1 MWILSFIPDSFL
13 LWVINT
19 LLILGLLG
27 TIAGFFLK
35 FVPFI
40 NRYSTMFQIV
50 GIVLLVAG
58 VYFKGSYSTEM
69 HWRNKVDEMNAQI
82 DKIKAESSKASKQVV
97 YKYIERTKIVKENS
111 NAIRTQVTKYVT
123 KEADAN
129 CTIPGSVVVL
139 HDAAAKNVVPDSTTG
154 INEGAAR
161 DVTLS
166 RLLDTTVL
174 NYGTFYEVK
183 EQLKALQDWVR
194 EQKKINP

>member
-13 LWVINT
+13 IWVINIIV
-19 LLILGLLG
+19 LAGAAA
-27 TIAGFFLK
+27 TITGFFLK
-35 FVPFI
+35 RIPFVNNYATPI
-40 NRYSTMFQIV
+40 QLTGV
-50 GIVLLVAG
+50 VLLVAG
-58 VYFKGSYSTEM
+58 VYFKGGYSTEM
-69 HWRNKVDEMNAQI
+69 AWRVKVDEMNAQI
-82 DKIKAESSKASKQVV
+82 DKIKAESTKASKQVV
-97 YKYIERTKIVKENS
+97 YKYIERTKVVKEKN
-111 NAIRTQVTKYVT
+111 NAIRNQVTKYVS

-129 CTIPGSVVVL
+129 CTIPGSAVVL
-139 HDAAAKNVVPDSTTG
+139 HDAAAKNIVPDSTTG
-154 INEGAAR
+154 VNEGAAR

>member
-13 LWVINT
+13 AWVINII
-19 LLILGLLG
+19 LITGIVG
-27 TIAGFFLK
+27 TVAGFFLR

-40 NRYSTMFQIV
+40 NRYSTVLQLV
-50 GIVLLVAG
+50 GVVLLVAG

-69 HWRNKVDEMNAQI
+69 HWRNKVDEMTAQI
-82 DKIKAESSKASKQVV
+82 EKIKANSETATKQVV
-97 YKYIERTKIVKENS
+97 YKYIERTKVVKEKND
-111 NAIRTQVTKYVT
+111 AIRTQVTKYVT

-154 INEGAAR
+154 THEGAAR
-161 DVTLS
+161 DITLS

-183 EQLKALQDWVR
+183 EQLKALQDWAR

>member
-154 INEGAAR
+154 TNEGAAR

-174 NYGTFYEVK
+174 NYGTFYEVR

>member
-13 LWVINT
+13 AWVINII
-19 LLILGLLG
+19 LIAGIAG

-35 FVPFI
+35 FIPFI
-40 NRYSTMFQIV
+40 NRYSTVLQLV
-50 GIVLLVAG
+50 GVVLLVAG

-69 HWRNKVDEMNAQI
+69 HWRNKVDEMTAQI
-82 DKIKAESSKASKQVV
+82 DRIKAESSKASKQVV
-97 YKYIERTKIVKENS
+97 YKYIERTKVVKEKN

-161 DVTLS
+161 DITLS

-183 EQLKALQDWVR
+183 EQLKALQDWAR

>member
-19 LLILGLLG
+19 MFIVGLIS

-40 NRYSTMFQIV
+40 NRYSTWLQLGGV
-50 GIVLLVAG
+50 VLLVAG

-69 HWRNKVDEMNAQI
+69 HWRNRVDEMNAEI
-82 DKIKAESSKASKQVV
+82 DRIRADSAKASKQVV
-97 YKYIERTKIVKENS
+97 YKYIERTKVVKEKND
-111 NAIRTQVTKYVT
+111 AIRTQVTKYIT

-129 CTIPGSVVVL
+129 CSIPRSVVVL
-139 HDAAAKNVVPDSTTG
+139 HDAAATNSVPDSAPG
-154 INEGAAR
+154 VNEGATG

-166 RLLDTTVL
+166 KLLDTTVL

>member
-13 LWVINT
+13 IWVINAI
-19 LLILGLLG
+19 LIAGIAG
-27 TIAGFFLK
+27 TVAGFFFK

-40 NRYSTMFQIV
+40 SRYSTVFQLA

-82 DKIKAESSKASKQVV
+82 DKIKAESSKASNQVV
-97 YKYIERTKIVKENS
+97 YKYIERTKVVKEKN
-111 NAIRTQVTKYVT
+111 NAIRTQVTKYIT

-129 CTIPGSVVVL
+129 CTIPNSAVVL
-139 HDAAAKNVVPDSTTG
+139 HDAAAKNVVPDTSTG
-154 INEGAAR
+154 ANEGATR

>member
-13 LWVINT
+13 AWVIN
-19 LLILGLLG
+19 IIVIAGIAG
-27 TIAGFFLK
+27 TVAGFFLK
-35 FVPFI
+35 FIPFI
-40 NRYSTMFQIV
+40 NRYSTVLQIV
-50 GIVLLVAG
+50 GVVLLVAG

-69 HWRNKVDEMNAQI
+69 HWRNKVDEMTAQI

-97 YKYIERTKIVKENS
+97 YKYIERTKVVKEKND
-111 NAIRTQVTKYVT
+111 AIRTQVTKYIT

-154 INEGAAR
+154 TNEGAAR
-161 DVTLS
+161 DITLS

>member
-161 DVTLS
+161 DITLS

-183 EQLKALQDWVR
+183 EQLKALQDWAR

>member
-13 LWVINT
+13 IWVINIIV
-19 LLILGLLG
+19 LAGAAA
-27 TIAGFFLK
+27 TITGFFLK
-35 FVPFI
+35 RIPFVNNYATPI
-40 NRYSTMFQIV
+40 QLTGVI
-50 GIVLLVAG
+50 LLVAG
-58 VYFKGSYSTEM
+58 VYFKGGYSTEM
-69 HWRNKVDEMNAQI
+69 AWRVKVDEMNAQI
-82 DKIKAESSKASKQVV
+82 DKIKTESTKASKQVV
-97 YKYIERTKIVKENS
+97 YKYIERTKVVKEKN
-111 NAIRTQVTKYVT
+111 NAIRNQVTQYVS

-129 CTIPGSVVVL
+129 CTIPGSAVVL
-139 HDAAAKNVVPDSTTG
+139 HDAAAKNIVPDSTTG
-154 INEGAAR
+154 VNEGAAR

>member
-13 LWVINT
+13 IWVINLIVLAGAAAT
-19 LLILGLLG
+19 L
-27 TIAGFFLK
+27 AGFFLK
-35 FVPFI
+35 RIPFI
-40 NRYSTMFQIV
+40 NRWSTPLQLL

-58 VYFKGSYSTEM
+58 VYFKGGYGTEAA
-69 HWRNKVDEMNAQI
+69 WRAKVDEMNAQI
-82 DKIKAESSKASKQVV
+82 DKIKAESNKASKQVV
-97 YKYIERTKIVKENS
+97 YKYIERTKVVKEKND
-111 NAIRTQVTKYVT
+111 AIRTQVTKYIT

-129 CTIPGSVVVL
+129 CSIPQSAVVL
-139 HDAAAKNVVPDSTTG
+139 HDAAAKNVVPDATTG
-154 INEGAAR
+154 ANEGASR

>member
-13 LWVINT
+13 AWVINII
-19 LLILGLLG
+19 LIAGIAG
-27 TIAGFFLK
+27 TVAGFFLK
-35 FVPFI
+35 FIPFI
-40 NRYSTMFQIV
+40 NRYSTVLQLTGV
-50 GIVLLVAG
+50 VLLVAG

-82 DKIKAESSKASKQVV
+82 AQIKANSDQASKQVV
-97 YKYIERTKIVKENS
+97 YKYIERTKVVKEKND
-111 NAIRTQVTKYVT
+111 AIRTQVTKYVT

-154 INEGAAR
+154 TNEGAAR

>member
-13 LWVINT
+13 NWVINIV
-19 LLILGLLG
+19 LIAGLAG

-35 FVPFI
+35 FIPFI
-40 NRYSTMFQIV
+40 NRYSSFLQIAGV
-50 GIVLLVAG
+50 VLLVAG

-82 DKIKAESSKASKQVV
+82 DRIKAESSKASKQIV
-97 YKYIERTKIVKENS
+97 YKYIERTKVVKEKN
-111 NAIRTQVTKYVT
+111 NAIRNQVTKYIT

-139 HDAAAKNVVPDSTTG
+139 HDAAAKNVVPDPTTG
-154 INEGAAR
+154 TNEGAAR

-183 EQLKALQDWVR
+183 EQLKALQDWAR

>member
-13 LWVINT
+13 AWVINII
-19 LLILGLLG
+19 LIAGIAG

-35 FVPFI
+35 FIPFI
-40 NRYSTMFQIV
+40 NRYSTVLQLTGV
-50 GIVLLVAG
+50 VLLVAG

-69 HWRNKVDEMNAQI
+69 HWRNKVDEMTAQI

-97 YKYIERTKIVKENS
+97 YKYIERTKVVKEKND
-111 NAIRTQVTKYVT
+111 AIRTQVTKYVT

-183 EQLKALQDWVR
+183 EQLKALQDWAR

>member
-19 LLILGLLG
+19 ILIVGLIS

-35 FVPFI
+35 FLPFI
-40 NRYSTMFQIV
+40 NRYSSILQLLGVVM
-50 GIVLLVAG
+50 LVAG

-69 HWRNKVDEMNAQI
+69 HWRNKVDEMNAKIAQI
-82 DKIKAESSKASKQVV
+82 KSQSDQATKQVV
-97 YKYIERTKIVKENS
+97 YKYIERTKVVKEKND
-111 NAIRTQVTKYVT
+111 AIRTQVTKYIS
-123 KEADAN
+123 KDADAN
-129 CTIPGSVVVL
+129 CTIPRSAVVL

-154 INEGAAR
+154 THEGATG

>member
-13 LWVINT
+13 IWVINIIV
-19 LLILGLLG
+19 LAGAAA
-27 TIAGFFLK
+27 TITGFFLK
-35 FVPFI
+35 RIPFVNNYATPI
-40 NRYSTMFQIV
+40 QLTGVI
-50 GIVLLVAG
+50 LLVAG
-58 VYFKGSYSTEM
+58 VYFKGGYSTEM
-69 HWRNKVDEMNAQI
+69 AWRVKVDEMNAQI
-82 DKIKAESSKASKQVV
+82 DKIKAESTKASKQVV
-97 YKYIERTKIVKENS
+97 YKYIERTKVVKEKN
-111 NAIRTQVTKYVT
+111 NAIRNQVTKYVS

-129 CTIPGSVVVL
+129 CTIPGSAVVL
-139 HDAAAKNVVPDSTTG
+139 HDAAAKNIVPDSTTG
-154 INEGAAR
+154 ANEGAAR

>member
-13 LWVINT
+13 IWVINSIV
-19 LLILGLLG
+19 LAGAAG
-27 TIAGFFLK
+27 TITGFFLK
-35 FVPFI
+35 RIPVVNKYATPI
-40 NRYSTMFQIV
+40 QLTGV
-50 GIVLLVAG
+50 VLLVAG
-58 VYFKGSYSTEM
+58 VYFKGGYSTEM
-69 HWRNKVDEMNAQI
+69 AWRVKVDEMNAQI
-82 DKIKAESSKASKQVV
+82 DKIKAESTKASKQVV
-97 YKYIERTKIVKENS
+97 YKYIERTKVVKEKN
-111 NAIRTQVTKYVT
+111 NAIRNQVTQYVS

-129 CTIPGSVVVL
+129 CTIPGSAVVL
-139 HDAAAKNVVPDSTTG
+139 HDAAAKNIVPDSTTG
-154 INEGAAR
+154 ANEGAAR

>member
-13 LWVINT
+13 AWVIN
-19 LLILGLLG
+19 IIVIAGIAG
-27 TIAGFFLK
+27 TVAGFFLK
-35 FVPFI
+35 FIPFI
-40 NRYSTMFQIV
+40 NRYSTVLQLV
-50 GIVLLVAG
+50 GVVLLVAG

-69 HWRNKVDEMNAQI
+69 HWRNKVDEMTAQI

-97 YKYIERTKIVKENS
+97 YKYIERTKVVKEKND
-111 NAIRTQVTKYVT
+111 AIRTQVTKYIT

-154 INEGAAR
+154 TNEGAAR
-161 DVTLS
+161 DITLS

>member
-13 LWVINT
+13 IWVINAI
-19 LLILGLLG
+19 LIAGIAG
-27 TIAGFFLK
+27 TVAGFFFK

-40 NRYSTMFQIV
+40 SRYSTVFQLA

-97 YKYIERTKIVKENS
+97 YKYIERTKVVKEKN
-111 NAIRTQVTKYVT
+111 NAIRTQVTKYIT

-129 CTIPGSVVVL
+129 CTIPNSAVVL
-139 HDAAAKNVVPDSTTG
+139 HDAAAKNVVPDTSTG
-154 INEGAAR
+154 ANEGATR

>member
-1 MWILSFIPDSFL
+1 MWILSFVPDSFL
-13 LWVINT
+13 IWVINAI
-19 LLILGLLG
+19 LIAGIAG
-27 TIAGFFLK
+27 TVAGFFLK

-40 NRYSTMFQIV
+40 NRYSTIFQLV
-50 GIVLLVAG
+50 GVVLLVAG

-69 HWRNKVDEMNAQI
+69 HWRGKVDEMTAQI
-82 DKIKAESSKASKQVV
+82 DRIKAESSKASKQVV
-97 YKYIERTKIVKENS
+97 YKYIERTKVVKEKN
-111 NAIRTQVTKYVT
+111 NAIRTQVTKYIT

-129 CTIPGSVVVL
+129 CTIPGSAVVL

-183 EQLKALQDWVR
+183 EQLKALQDWAR

>member
-13 LWVINT
+13 AWVINII
-19 LLILGLLG
+19 LIAGIAG
-27 TIAGFFLK
+27 TVAGFFLK
-35 FVPFI
+35 FIPFI
-40 NRYSTMFQIV
+40 NRYSTVLQLV
-50 GIVLLVAG
+50 GVVLLVAG

-82 DKIKAESSKASKQVV
+82 DRIKAESSKASKQVV
-97 YKYIERTKIVKENS
+97 YKYIERTKVVKEKND
-111 NAIRTQVTKYVT
+111 AIRTQVTKYIT

-139 HDAAAKNVVPDSTTG
+139 HDTAAKNVVPDSTTG
-154 INEGAAR
+154 TNEGAAR
-161 DVTLS
+161 DITLS

>member
-13 LWVINT
+13 IWVINT
-19 LLILGLLG
+19 ILILGLVG
-27 TIAGFFLK
+27 TLAGFFLK

-40 NRYSTMFQIV
+40 NRYSIPLQIIGV
-50 GIVLLVAG
+50 VLLVAG

-69 HWRNKVDEMNAQI
+69 HWRGKVAEMNAQI
-82 DKIKAESSKASKQVV
+82 EKIKSDSDKASKKVV
-97 YKYIERTKIVKENS
+97 YKYIERTKIVKEKS
-111 NAIRTQVTKYVT
+111 NAIRTQVTKYIT

-129 CTIPGSVVVL
+129 CTIPGSAVVL
-139 HDAAAKNVVPDSTTG
+139 HDAAAKNVVPDTSNG
-154 INEGAAR
+154 VNEGTAR
-161 DVTLS
+161 DITLS

>member
-161 DVTLS
+161 DITLS

>member
-111 NAIRTQVTKYVT
+111 NAIRTQVTKYIT

>member
-97 YKYIERTKIVKENS
+97 YKYIERTKVVKEKND
-111 NAIRTQVTKYVT
+111 AIRTQVTKYVT

>member
-13 LWVINT
+13 AWVINII
-19 LLILGLLG
+19 LIAGIAG

-40 NRYSTMFQIV
+40 NRYSIV
-50 GIVLLVAG
+50 LQLVGVVLLVAG

-82 DKIKAESSKASKQVV
+82 AQIKANSDQASKQVV
-97 YKYIERTKIVKENS
+97 YKYIERTKVVKEKND
-111 NAIRTQVTKYVT
+111 AIRTQVTKYVT

-154 INEGAAR
+154 THERATR
-161 DVTLS
+161 DITLS

>member
-13 LWVINT
+13 IWVINIIV
-19 LLILGLLG
+19 LAGAAA

-35 FVPFI
+35 RIPFVNNYATPI
-40 NRYSTMFQIV
+40 QLTGVI
-50 GIVLLVAG
+50 LLVAG
-58 VYFKGSYSTEM
+58 VYFKGGYSTEM
-69 HWRNKVDEMNAQI
+69 AWRVKVDEMNAQI
-82 DKIKAESSKASKQVV
+82 DKIKAESTKASKQVV
-97 YKYIERTKIVKENS
+97 YKYIERTKVVKEKN
-111 NAIRTQVTKYVT
+111 NAIRNQVTKYVS

-129 CTIPGSVVVL
+129 CTIPGSAVVL
-139 HDAAAKNVVPDSTTG
+139 HDAAAKNIVPDSTTG
-154 INEGAAR
+154 TNEGAAR